1 MTKKSQAN
9 PLGAA
14 SKMEIDSDPAMAG
27 IVKVEDA
34 APLALRAHPTPQEEH
49 AASLRINP
57 VPSRDAF
64 VVSVDLPKQPR
75 HGLVRT
81 NCDIVLVIDVSGSMG
96 QSAPLPGAPDN
107 TEAEDTGLS
116 ILDLTKHA
124 ARTILST
131 LKSKDRLGIVAYSTD
146 AKVHFVFDVN
156 DFDLELTCPAGC
168 REANIH
174 DATGQSQDDEE
185 D

>member
-1 MTKKSQAN
+1 
-9 PLGAA
+9 
-14 SKMEIDSDPAMAG
+14 MAG

-34 APLALRAHPTPQEEH
+34 GPLPLRAHPTPQEAH
-49 AASLRINP
+49 ASLRINP

-81 NCDIVLVIDVSGSMG
+81 NCDIVLVIDVSGSMAT
-96 QSAPLPGAPDN
+96 SAPLPGAQDN

-131 LKSKDRLGIVAYSTD
+131 LKAKDRLGIVAYSTN
-146 AKVHFVFDVN
+146 AKVHFVFYVN
-156 DFDLELTCPAGC
+156 DLDLELTCPADC
-168 REANIH
+168 READIH
-174 DATGQSQDDEE
+174 DATGQSQHDEE